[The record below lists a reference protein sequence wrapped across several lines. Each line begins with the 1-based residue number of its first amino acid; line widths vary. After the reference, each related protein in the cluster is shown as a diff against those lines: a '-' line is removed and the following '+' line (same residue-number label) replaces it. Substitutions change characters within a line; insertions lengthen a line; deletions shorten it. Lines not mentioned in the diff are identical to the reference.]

1 MLLTATSLPVHD
13 PTGVRRAASFADPL
27 SIAALLADF
36 DRPWF
41 FCGGWAIDLFLGQAR
56 RPHKDVDVAL
66 VRSDQLA
73 AQAYLLERGWTL
85 EKAVDGQLVPW
96 TGGEFIALPVHT
108 IWCRHATYKPDFL
121 ELLLNDTDGGSFLF
135 RRDRSITLPLERM
148 ALRSVVGL
156 PILAPEIV
164 LLYKAKSSEQT
175 ENSMDFAAV
184 LPALDADQRAWLH
197 AGLSKLHPGHPW
209 LEQLRGEDRDAHLCD

>member
-1 MLLTATSLPVHD
+1 MHD
-13 PTGVRRAASFADPL
+13 PVGVRYAESFADPL

-36 DRPWF
+36 DRPWC
-41 FCGGWAIDLFLGQAR
+41 FCGGWAIDLFLGEAT
-56 RPHKDVDVAL
+56 RPHKDVDIAL
-66 VRSDQLA
+66 VRPDQLA

-96 TGGEFIALPVHT
+96 AKGEFIALPVHT

-121 ELLLNDTDGGSFLF
+121 ELLFDETDGGSFLF

-148 ALRSVVGL
+148 VLQSAVSL

-164 LLYKAKSSEQT
+164 LLYKAKSFELI
-175 ENSMDFAAV
+175 ENSADFAAA
-184 LPALDADQRAWLH
+184 LPALDADRRAWLR
-197 AGLSKLHPGHPW
+197 AGLSKLHPEHPW
-209 LEQLRGEDRDAHLCD
+209 LEKLRGEDRDASLRH